1 MAFVLTFLL
10 RRLAQGVVVVFL
22 VSFLI
27 FALLRLIPGDPVR
40 IMLGTNVSE
49 VTLEQKAQELGLRDP
64 IPVQYANYI
73 YDLVRG
79 DLGQSYLL
87 GESGGAAPTAQN
99 KQGGQITA
107 EAEIARDAELKTAR
121 APVLKLIGDGLPFTL
136 QLAGL
141 GLLFTFLVAL
151 PLGLSG
157 GLKPERWQAKL
168 AFFTGSLF
176 ISLPNFWL
184 ALVLILLVSSRANLL
199 PSIGYKG
206 FAYTILPAIVLAVEL
221 APVIIRG
228 LSVSVAGSMQQG
240 FVDGGIV
247 RGLPWPRIVWRHV
260 VRNASI
266 PMLNLFG
273 VQIGGLLLG
282 GVFVTEYIF
291 DYPGVGKLTIQAVLQ
306 RDFPIIQG
314 VAILAAG
321 VLVLVNILVDL
332 VATYIDRRLK
342 Y

>member
-10 RRLAQGVVVVFL
+10 RRLAHGIVVILL
-22 VSFLI
+22 VSFLV
-27 FALLRLIPGDPVR
+27 FALLRVIPGDPVR
-40 IMLGTNVSE
+40 MMLGTHAGE
-49 VTLEQKAQELGLRDP
+49 VALQQKAEELGLRDP
-64 IPVQYANYI
+64 VPVQYVNF
-73 YDLVRG
+73 LHNLLRG
-79 DLGQSYLL
+79 DLGHSYIL
-87 GESGGAAPTAQN
+87 GESGGASPAAQN
-99 KQGGQITA
+99 KLGGQITA
-107 EAEIARDAELKTAR
+107 EEELARESRTIR
-121 APVLKLIGDGLPFTL
+121 APVLKLIADGLPYTL

-141 GLLFTFLVAL
+141 GLLFTLALSL
-151 PLGLSG
+151 PLGIAA
-157 GLKPERWQAKL
+157 GLKPEKWQDRL
-168 AFFTGSLF
+168 AFFTGSFLV
-176 ISLPNFWL
+176 SLPNFWL
-184 ALVLILLVSSRANLL
+184 ALVLILLVSSKANLL

-206 FAYTILPAIVLAVEL
+206 FAYTILPAVVLAVEL

-228 LSVSVAGSMQQG
+228 LSVSIAGSMQMG

-247 RGLPWPRIVWRHV
+247 RGLPWSSIVWRHV

-282 GVFVTEYIF
+282 GLFVAEYIF

-321 VLVLVNILVDL
+321 VLVLANILVDL